1 MPVVCHCTRAP
12 LPPPPPFPGAG
23 DAMDDANFEHGTAN
37 GAILRLTKALAWIGR
52 VWRSACR
59 IARGCGWGYTLH
71 AGCAEETLASAD
83 GLRDEEPTS
92 FLDRVFQN
100 EMNVAGGVTGQRG
113 GGGASA
119 CGCAAIR
126 TLTCRRVGAQCTT
139 RGLHTTASCSVRR
152 SKPAG
157 ACAPEG
163 GRCALLLVLTPLAS
177 SFPSCKVRPLQCTRF
192 VPVCVRA

>member
-1 MPVVCHCTRAP
+1 MRVALADAGALAVTLQARVRACRLSAIARVHP
-12 LPPPPPFPGAG
+12 FPPPPPFPGAG

-100 EMNVAGGVTGQRG
+100 EMNVAGVVTGQRG
-113 GGGASA
+113 GGG
-119 CGCAAIR
+119 
-126 TLTCRRVGAQCTT
+126 
-139 RGLHTTASCSVRR
+139 RGVAR
-152 SKPAG
+152 G
-157 ACAPEG
+157 
-163 GRCALLLVLTPLAS
+163 
-177 SFPSCKVRPLQCTRF
+177 
-192 VPVCVRA
+192 